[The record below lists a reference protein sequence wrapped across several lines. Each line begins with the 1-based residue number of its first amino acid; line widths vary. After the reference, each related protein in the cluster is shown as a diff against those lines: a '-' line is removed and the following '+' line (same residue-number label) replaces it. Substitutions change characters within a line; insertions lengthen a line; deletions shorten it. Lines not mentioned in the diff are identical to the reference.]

1 MGSNIDEQLRI
12 LSNESKSKDETDE
25 KRTSLPQE
33 TIPLLASERLRAEI
47 DKLNEDIENLKQDR
61 EQRKVFSLRI
71 FSFICL
77 YMFAAMTIVFL
88 CGFGL
93 MRLSDAVI
101 ITLLTTTL
109 AAVIG
114 IFNFVVKY
122 LFWHKQ

>member
-101 ITLLTTTL
+101 ITL
-109 AAVIG
+109 
-114 IFNFVVKY
+114 
-122 LFWHKQ
+122 